1 MTGMEEERIGLE
13 NLRGKVILLTGGN
26 SGIGKATALGLA
38 KLGASLVL
46 ICRDESRAQAA
57 KDEIIRN
64 SGNSSIELITANL
77 LLQSEVRRAAGEF
90 LSAHAR
96 LDVLIN
102 NAGTNYPT
110 YAETEDGIERTM
122 AVNYFA
128 PFLLTNLLLDTMEK
142 TGPSR
147 IVNITS
153 VSHHSG
159 QLNLD
164 NLAKDRRMGLFG
176 LAAYGRSKLAL
187 ILFTYELARRLQGK
201 PVTANCLHPGAV
213 RTNIWAHS
221 GAASPIARFGSLFMM
236 SSREGAKTPIYVA
249 SSPEVEGVNGKYF
262 DNCKPTRSSR
272 VSYDESLAARLWNLS
287 LKIMHL
293 PE

>member
-1 MTGMEEERIGLE
+1 MNRIGIE

-38 KLGASLVL
+38 ESGASLVL
-46 ICRDESRAQAA
+46 VCRDKSKAQAA
-57 KDEIIRN
+57 EDEIIRK

-77 LLQSEVRRAAGEF
+77 LLQSEVRRTAGEF

-110 YAETEDGIERTM
+110 YAETQDGIERTM

-153 VSHHSG
+153 VAHHSG
-159 QLNLD
+159 QLDLD

-187 ILFTYELARRLQGK
+187 TLFTYELARRLRGK
-201 PVTANCLHPGAV
+201 TVTANCLHPGAV
-213 RTNIWAHS
+213 RTNIWSHA
-221 GAASPIARFGSLFMM
+221 GAASLIARFGSLFMM
-236 SSREGAKTPIYVA
+236 SARQGAKTPIYVA
-249 SSPEVEGVNGKYF
+249 SSPEVEGVSGKYF
-262 DNCKPTRSSR
+262 ENCKPTTSSQE
-272 VSYDESLAARLWNLS
+272 SYNESAAAKLWDLS
-287 LKIMHL
+287 LKMTHL
-293 PE
+293 L